1 MLFTSAVEPETLAL
15 LRELMTFDFL
25 KETRLVGGTS
35 LALQLGHRKSIDLD
49 FFGNLPSDRFDRE
62 ELFPTEWSIER
73 IRNTQNIKVFLINGI
88 KVDMVNYQ
96 YPWLGE
102 EILVEG
108 IRLNTIKDIGAMKLS
123 AITGRGT
130 KKDFIDLSV
139 LLEKFSLKELMNS
152 YLTKYRDGSEFLVLK
167 SLGYFNDAEED
178 EMPEMIIEKSWEQV
192 KSEIKS
198 ALRNYVSNS

>member
-1 MLFTSAVEPETLAL
+1 
-15 LRELMTFDFL
+15 
-25 KETRLVGGTS
+25 
-35 LALQLGHRKSIDLD
+35 
-49 FFGNLPSDRFDRE
+49 
-62 ELFPTEWSIER
+62 
-73 IRNTQNIKVFLINGI
+73 
-88 KVDMVNYQ
+88 MVNYQ